1 MSVPSGRDRV
11 ASEVERLMRRA
22 AFHLAPEPGDV
33 PALVDLLID
42 VVKAEIRADASPG
55 PTPRPECK
63 PVVGGECLWR
73 CVGCGHLWGEG
84 DWSCDN
90 CGREYARPE
99 TTTFFRDKGGVGMK
113 SFRDRIEAGA
123 DPILEGPALCGR
135 CGASFERSGPGRWRP
150 TCECWRR
157 DVD

>member
-63 PVVGGECLWR
+63 PVVGGRVFVAVRRLR
-73 CVGCGHLWGEG
+73 PPL
-84 DWSCDN
+84 
-90 CGREYARPE
+90 GR
-99 TTTFFRDKGGVGMK
+99 
-113 SFRDRIEAGA
+113 
-123 DPILEGPALCGR
+123 GR
-135 CGASFERSGPGRWRP
+135 LVLR
-150 TCECWRR
+150 
-157 DVD
+157 